1 MTNDNVKSG
10 KTLIGKVVSTLMNKT
25 VVVDVERSKTHRL
38 YGKSFTVNT
47 KIKARNDF
55 DNIAVGDVV
64 TITETRPFSKE
75 VSFKVI
81 KVGEK

>member
-1 MTNDNVKSG
+1 MTNEKAKSG
-10 KTLIGKVVSTLMNKT
+10 KTLTGAVVSIAMNKT

-47 KIKARNDF
+47 KIKAHNEF
-55 DNIAVGDVV
+55 ENVAIGDTV
-64 TITETRPFSKE
+64 TITETRPISKE
-75 VSFKVI
+75 VTFKVI